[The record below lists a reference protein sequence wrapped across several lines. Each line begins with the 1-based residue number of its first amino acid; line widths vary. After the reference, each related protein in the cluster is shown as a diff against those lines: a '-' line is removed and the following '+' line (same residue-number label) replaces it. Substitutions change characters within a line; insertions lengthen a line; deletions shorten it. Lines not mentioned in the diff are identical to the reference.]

1 MAAKHPKFVRQN
13 VAQKKRVGSAWRK
26 PRGIDNKQ
34 RVKKR
39 WAGAMPNI
47 GYRQE
52 KALRYKRNG
61 KNIVVIHNKTGLE
74 RCDPAK
80 DCAVFAATLG
90 LRKRAELNVLARGRG
105 LRVLNSNSGLKG
117 KKKAHKSSQ
126 GMSAPKSE

>member
-13 VAQKKRVGSAWRK
+13 VAQKKRVGGAWRK

-61 KNIVVIHNKTGLE
+61 MRIVVVYNKAQLE
-74 RCDPAK
+74 MCDPAR

-90 LRKRAELNVLARGRG
+90 MRKRAELIVLARGRG
-105 LRVLNSNSGLKG
+105 LRVLNSNSGLLG
-117 KKKAHKSSQ
+117 KKAPKPPLVEP
-126 GMSAPKSE
+126 APKSE